1 MPSRDLPSVHGR
13 GGSRKDKLILIE
25 EGLRHIAKALGALE
39 GEEEHFWVDQDRHGQ
54 GEGEGFGEE
63 QEAHGEDDYELRF
76 TKDWLVGVT
85 CLRWLPVCEGANEE
99 DEERDDDGDE
109 ERTEEIL
116 RQAARLVAVCAGKS
130 GERCGGKTEGERA
143 GR

>member
-1 MPSRDLPSVHGR
+1 MVR
-13 GGSRKDKLILIE
+13 IE
-25 EGLRHIAKALGALE
+25 EGLGHIAKALGALE
-39 GEEEHFWVDQDRHGQ
+39 GEEEHFWVDQDRLGQ
-54 GEGEGFGEE
+54 GEGVGGEE
-63 QEAHGEDDYELRF
+63 ETDEEDGYELRF
-76 TKDWLVGVT
+76 TKDWLMGVT
-85 CLRWLPVCEGANEE
+85 CLRWLPVREGAIEEE

-130 GERCGGKTEGERA
+130 GERCGGKAEGERA